1 MVVCALGVLAGLAV
15 QAQETSPAT
24 PQGTPLEWV
33 QAATDQEV
41 NIIQQTGSQAVR
53 YREHK
58 IDSKG
63 DTTREVIVSKQGTVA
78 RLVERN
84 GKPISATEDAAE
96 RARLQSDLDSPG
108 NFLAHHRHDAGN
120 RADETQMVKLL
131 PQAMVYQFT
140 PGQPQLPGV
149 SGREVVIDYRPN
161 PDFHPPNMLADLL
174 TGIAGR
180 VWIDEA
186 THTMVRIEGHV
197 LKPVNF
203 GFGMVAHIYPGG
215 TLELEQTQAAAG
227 RWMYSRMEEHV
238 TVRVAMVKTI
248 PENVRIASSDFQVTN
263 VPIGFE
269 DAIRELLA
277 MHIPLQP

>member
-1 MVVCALGVLAGLAV
+1 LTALAGLACLRAP
-15 QAQETSPAT
+15 AQLAPAA
-24 PQGTPLEWV
+24 PPAGTALQWV
-33 QAATDQEV
+33 QAATDQQV
-41 NIIQQTGSQAVR
+41 AIIQQTGSLAVR

-58 IDSKG
+58 IDAKG
-63 DTTREVIVSKQGTVA
+63 DTTREVIVSKDGAVA

-84 GKPISATEDAAE
+84 GKPLTAMEDTAE
-96 RARLQSDLDSPG
+96 RDRLENELDDPG
-108 NFLAHHRHDAGN
+108 NFLAHHRRDAGN
-120 RADETQMVKLL
+120 RADEMQMVKLL
-131 PQAMVYQFT
+131 PVAMIHEYA

-149 SGREVVIDYRPN
+149 AGHQVVIDYRPD
-161 PDFHPPNMLADLL
+161 PAFHPPTMLAELL

-186 THTMVRIEGHV
+186 THHMLRIEGHV

-203 GFGMVAHIYPGG
+203 GFGMVAHVYPGG
-215 TLELEQTQAAAG
+215 TLELEQTQAGPG

-248 PENVRIASSDFQVTN
+248 PENVRVTSSDFRLGEA
-263 VPIGFE
+263 PMGFE
-269 DAIRELLA
+269 QAIRELLA